1 MPEMTEEQMQILTDL
16 RQCVAEAAR
25 YILGGADYFSVMDG
39 GWTLTYD
46 HTKTTEGEE
55 EK

>member
-1 MPEMTEEQMQILTDL
+1 MTEAQMQILADL
-16 RQCVAEAAR
+16 RQCVVEAAR
-25 YILGGADYFSVMDG
+25 YILGGTDIFMVSAG

-46 HTKTTEGEE
+46 HTKPPEGEE